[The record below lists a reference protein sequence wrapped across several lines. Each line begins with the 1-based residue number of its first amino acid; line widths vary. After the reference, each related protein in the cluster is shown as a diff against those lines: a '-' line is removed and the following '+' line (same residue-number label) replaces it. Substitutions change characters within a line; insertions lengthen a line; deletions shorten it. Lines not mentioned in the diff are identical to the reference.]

1 MTETCE
7 RWSIA
12 LEQERQGE
20 LAPEER
26 AALERHLAGCARCTA
41 ERANIASL
49 AEGLAAPAAPGGSWD
64 DLRGRIERLQRRR
77 KREIGIGIVAA
88 VAAGAALLLL
98 RGKLV
103 CALFH
108 PFRTGLVAR

>member
-20 LAPEER
+20 LAPGER

-41 ERANIASL
+41 ERADIASL
-49 AEGLAAPAAPGGSWD
+49 ADGLAGPVAQGGSWD
-64 DLRGRIERLQRRR
+64 DLRRRIERVQRRR
-77 KREIGIGIVAA
+77 KREVGIGLAAAAA
-88 VAAGAALLLL
+88 VGA
-98 RGKLV
+98 RSPSV
-103 CALFH
+103 RC
-108 PFRTGLVAR
+108 